1 MATHFAVTI
10 YPAWCNNLAR
20 IGLYMR
26 LVVTVDGLWEIPDS
40 VLVTWYTRKC
50 DVFGIKEML
59 YYTITSK
66 KYLAL
71 AYFCEKLT
79 LSENCNN

>member
-1 MATHFAVTI
+1 M
-10 YPAWCNNLAR
+10 
-20 IGLYMR
+20 G
-26 LVVTVDGLWEIPDS
+26 LVVTVEGSCEISDS
-40 VLVTWYTRKC
+40 FLVTWYNMKC

-66 KYLAL
+66 KNIEL
-71 AYFCEKLT
+71 AYLCEKWS